1 MFFNKSFLAVAAML
15 IGSASAFT
23 GTDPAATVGFT
34 GTTNCGCPA
43 TNGPFAVSIPS
54 ALAGTHVCCTD
65 SITITHGSKSVVAVY
80 NGNFDA
86 GAGTQ
91 NIQLSQVAFTA
102 IEDSTSDTSLAV
114 TWAFN

>member
-1 MFFNKSFLAVAAML
+1 MFFNKSLLAAISAAMFV
-15 IGSASAFT
+15 GSVTAFT
-23 GTDPAATVGFT
+23 GTASIGFV

-54 ALAGTHVCCTD
+54 ALVGTHVCCQD
-65 SITITHGSKSVVAVY
+65 SITVTYNGKSVTAIY
-80 NGNFDA
+80 NGIFDA

-91 NIQLSQVAFTA
+91 NIQLSQVAFA
-102 IEDSTSDTSLAV
+102 QIEDDSTETSVSPV

>member
-1 MFFNKSFLAVAAML
+1 MFFNTSLLAAISAAVL

-23 GTDPAATVGFT
+23 GTATVGFT

-54 ALAGTHVCCTD
+54 ALVGTHVCCSD
-65 SITITHGSKSVVAVY
+65 SITITHNGKSTTAIF
-80 NGNFDA
+80 NGIFDT

-91 NIQLSQVAFTA
+91 NIQLSQTAFTA
-102 IEDSTSDTSLAV
+102 IEDSTTDTSLSV